1 MGTDFVL
8 PKESSNDILCCL
20 VLQQEI
26 PVSKECGRKNECQ
39 RHAGEGKTHGCC
51 LIGRNKS

>member
-1 MGTDFVL
+1 MGTEFIL
-8 PKESSNDILCCL
+8 PKDSSNDLLCCL

-51 LIGRNKS
+51 LISRNKS